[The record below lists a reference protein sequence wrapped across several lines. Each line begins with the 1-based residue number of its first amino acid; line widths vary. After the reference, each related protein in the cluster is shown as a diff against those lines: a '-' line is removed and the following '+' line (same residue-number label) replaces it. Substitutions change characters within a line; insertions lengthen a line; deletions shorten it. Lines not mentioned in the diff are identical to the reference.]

1 MNARIKILILVCLL
15 IFLIIFLVV
24 CAPKHPIV
32 LDKVFSQPDV
42 DYDLYQRLAIMEF
55 TPNPQVKKRKNIT
68 DIFEDEFRKQGYDI
82 VSTDE
87 FNSVLKEF
95 GFSSEDLS
103 DPEVL
108 NRVSE
113 KLSLSAIIKGMT
125 DKYEIKK
132 KSDLI
137 PIMTENVTLLM
148 PDRVY
153 VCDITLTVEM
163 IAAQKG
169 DKVWSCSMSCSK
181 KKGKPEKLIRN
192 MIRKCLNTT
201 SAAY

>member
-15 IFLIIFLVV
+15 IFLIIFLVL
-24 CAPKHPIV
+24 CAPKRPII

-42 DYDLYQRLAIMEF
+42 DYDLYQRLAIAEF
-55 TPNPQVKKRKNIT
+55 TPNTQVKKRKNIT
-68 DIFEDEFRKQGYDI
+68 DIFEDEFNKQGYDI

-113 KLSLSAIIKGMT
+113 KLSISAIIKGVT

-132 KSDLI
+132 KNDLI
-137 PIMTENVTLLM
+137 PISTGDATFMLV
-148 PDRVY
+148 DKVY
-153 VCDITLTVEM
+153 ICDIALTVEM
-163 IAAQKG
+163 IAAQEG
-169 DKVWSCSMSCSK
+169 NKVWSCSMSCSK

-192 MIRKCLNTT
+192 MIRECLNTRST
-201 SAAY
+201 E

>member
-15 IFLIIFLVV
+15 IFLFIFLVV
-24 CAPKHPIV
+24 CAPKRPIV

-42 DYDLYQRLAIMEF
+42 DYDLYERLAIVEF

-68 DIFEDEFRKQGYDI
+68 DIFEDEFNKQGYDI
-82 VSTDE
+82 VSMDE

-103 DPEVL
+103 DPDVL

-113 KLSLSAIIKGMT
+113 KLNISAVIKGT
-125 DKYEIKK
+125 TNKYEIKK
-132 KSDLI
+132 KSDFI
-137 PIMTENVTLLM
+137 PISTGDVTFALV
-148 PDRVY
+148 DKVY
-153 VCDITLTVEM
+153 ICDIALTVEM
-163 IAAQKG
+163 IAAQEG
-169 DKVWSCSMSCSK
+169 NKVWSCSMSCSK

-192 MIRKCLNTT
+192 MIRDCLNTT
-201 SAAY
+201 SKE

>member
-1 MNARIKILILVCLL
+1 MNPRIKILILGCLL

-24 CAPKHPIV
+24 CAPKRPIIV
-32 LDKVFSQPDV
+32 EKVFSQPDV
-42 DYDLYQRLAIMEF
+42 DYGLYQRLAIVEF

-68 DIFEDEFRKQGYDI
+68 DVFEDEFRKQGYDI

-87 FNSVLKEF
+87 FNSVLKELR
-95 GFSSEDLS
+95 FSSEDLS

-113 KLSLSAIIKGMT
+113 KLNISAVIRGAT

-132 KSDLI
+132 KSGFI
-137 PIMTENVTLLM
+137 PIITEDVTLLM
-148 PDRVY
+148 PDKVY
-153 VCDITLTVEM
+153 VCDIALTVEM
-163 IAAQKG
+163 IAAQEGNKL
-169 DKVWSCSMSCSK
+169 WSCSISCSK

-192 MIRKCLNTT
+192 MIRKCLNSR
-201 SAAY
+201 SAE

>member
-1 MNARIKILILVCLL
+1 MNPRIKILTLVCLL
-15 IFLIIFLVV
+15 IFLVIFLVV
-24 CAPKHPIV
+24 CAPKRPIV

-42 DYDLYQRLAIMEF
+42 DYGLYQRLAIVEF

-68 DIFEDEFRKQGYDI
+68 DIFEDEFNKQGYDI

-87 FNSVLKEF
+87 FNSALEEF

-113 KLSLSAIIKGMT
+113 KLNISAIIKGET

-132 KSDLI
+132 KDNII
-137 PIMTENVTLLM
+137 PIITEDVSFVVV
-148 PDRVY
+148 DKVDI
-153 VCDITLTVEM
+153 CDIALTIEM
-163 IAAQKG
+163 IAAREG
-169 DKVWSCSMSCSK
+169 NKVWSCSISCSQ
-181 KKGKPEKLIRN
+181 KKGKPEQLIRN
-192 MIRKCLNTT
+192 MIRKCLNTR
-201 SAAY
+201 SAE

>member
-1 MNARIKILILVCLL
+1 MNPKIKILILVCLL

-24 CAPKHPIV
+24 CAPKRPII
-32 LDKVFSQPDV
+32 LKKVFSQPDV
-42 DYDLYQRLAIMEF
+42 DYDLYQRLTIVEF

-68 DIFEDEFRKQGYDI
+68 DIFEDEFNKQGYDI

-103 DPEVL
+103 DPKVL

-113 KLSLSAIIKGMT
+113 KLNISAVIKGAT
-125 DKYEIKK
+125 NKYEIKK
-132 KSDLI
+132 KDNII
-137 PIMTENVTLLM
+137 PIITEDVTLLM
-148 PDRVY
+148 PNKVY
-153 VCDITLTVEM
+153 VCDIALTIEM
-163 IAAQKG
+163 IAAQEG
-169 DKVWSCSMSCSK
+169 NKVWSCSISCSK

-201 SAAY
+201 SKE

>member
-1 MNARIKILILVCLL
+1 MNARIKILILFCLL

-24 CAPKHPIV
+24 CAPKRPIV

-68 DIFEDEFRKQGYDI
+68 DIFEDEFSKQGYDI

-113 KLSLSAIIKGMT
+113 KLNISAVIKGVT

-132 KSDLI
+132 KSGFI
-137 PIMTENVTLLM
+137 PISTGDATFMLA
-148 PDRVY
+148 DKVY
-153 VCDITLTVEM
+153 ICDIALTVEM
-163 IAAQKG
+163 IAARERN
-169 DKVWSCSMSCSK
+169 KVWSCSISCSK
-181 KKGKPEKLIRN
+181 KKGK
-192 MIRKCLNTT
+192 RKARKTD
-201 SAAY
+201 